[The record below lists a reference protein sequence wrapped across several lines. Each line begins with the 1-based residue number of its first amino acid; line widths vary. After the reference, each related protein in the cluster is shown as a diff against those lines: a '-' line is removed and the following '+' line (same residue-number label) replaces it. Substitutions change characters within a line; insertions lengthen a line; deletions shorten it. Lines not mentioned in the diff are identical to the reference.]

1 MVFGGLK
8 MMKGRLIALSGKM
21 GSGKTTTFKLLHDR
35 LGPGVVLVKFASPLY
50 EAQDYLY
57 EKFGFGFPAIKD
69 RKLLQWLGTNWARE
83 KNENVFVDVFKD
95 RVAGLM
101 ANGMTVICDD
111 CRFLNEAEAVRE
123 LGGTVIKINKL
134 HSGHAESESG
144 KSHASEK
151 EIDLIQ
157 GDFVV
162 DNDTIENLKR
172 DITHIVID
180 ILGEEYARSGS

>member
-1 MVFGGLK
+1 

-134 HSGHAESESG
+134 HGGHAESESG

-157 GDFVV
+157 GDFVIN
-162 DNDTIENLKR
+162 NDTIENLTR
-172 DITHIVID
+172 DVTHIVID